1 MNHKVIQNESGFSLI
16 EIIVALTIFAIGL
29 LATAGMQITALQSN
43 ASAHKMTS
51 INTAAAGI
59 MEEILTWAPDDP
71 RLVDEN
77 SGNPRSWDFDPTA
90 TVNNT
95 LTIAGGGSFVAR
107 YFVRADFPVEKV
119 STLTLEVTSS
129 GGITSFGGNR
139 RVLTCLK
146 KTQ

>member
-1 MNHKVIQNESGFSLI
+1 MTHHAIQNEAGFSLI
-16 EIIVALTIFAIGL
+16 EVLVALTIFAIGL

-43 ASAHKMTS
+43 AGAHKMTT

-77 SGNPRSWDFDPTA
+77 GGNPRSWDFDPTA
-90 TVNNT
+90 AVNNT
-95 LTIAGGGSFVAR
+95 LTVGGGGSFVAR
-107 YFVRADFPVEKV
+107 YFVDAAFPVPNV
-119 STLTLEVTSS
+119 STIRVEVTSS
-129 GGITSFGGNR
+129 GGLTSLGGNR
-139 RVLTCLK
+139 RVLSCLK

>member
-1 MNHKVIQNESGFSLI
+1 MNKHKDAAMTHHARQNEAGFSLI
-16 EIIVALTIFAIGL
+16 EVLVALTIFAVGL

-43 ASAHKMTS
+43 AGAHKMTS

-90 TVNNT
+90 AVNNT
-95 LTIAGGGSFVAR
+95 LTVGGGG
-107 YFVRADFPVEKV
+107 V
-119 STLTLEVTSS
+119 SLPAISLTRLFRCQMS
-129 GGITSFGGNR
+129 R
-139 RVLTCLK
+139 RLPWR
-146 KTQ
+146 